1 MMSIGVIVDL
11 EFKSGGAAPLIE
23 MMKERLPFT
32 RSYEGCEMVEL
43 YADHENPEH
52 LVLLERWASR
62 AAYDKYRKWAMAQE
76 DTQGVVRALKREMTT
91 LYLDETG
98 A

>member
-1 MMSIGVIVDL
+1 MSIGVIVDF
-11 EFKSGGAAPLIE
+11 EFKPGGAAPLIE
-23 MMKERLPFT
+23 TMKERLPFA

-43 YADHENPEH
+43 YVDHDNPNH
-52 LVLLERWASR
+52 LVLVERWASR
-62 AAYDKYRKWAMAQE
+62 AHYDKYREWAMAQAS
-76 DTQGVVRALKREMTT
+76 TQEVLQSLVGEMKT

>member
-1 MMSIGVIVDL
+1 MSIGVIVEF
-11 EFKSGGAAPLIE
+11 EFKPGGAASLIE
-23 MMKERLPFT
+23 VMKERLPST

-43 YADHENPEH
+43 YADHDNPNH
-52 LVLLERWASR
+52 LVLMERWASR
-62 AAYDKYRKWAMAQE
+62 EHYDKYREWALAQAG
-76 DTQGVVRALKREMTT
+76 TQEAMKLLKGEMKT

>member
-1 MMSIGVIVDL
+1 MSIGVVVDL
-11 EFKSGGAAPLIE
+11 EFKPGGAAPMIE
-23 MMKERLPFT
+23 IMKERLPFT

-43 YADHENPEH
+43 YADHDNPEH
-52 LVLLERWASR
+52 LVLMERWSSR
-62 AAYDKYRKWAMAQE
+62 VAYDKYREWAMAQAS
-76 DTQGVVRALKREMTT
+76 TQQATQSLVRDMTT

>member
-1 MMSIGVIVDL
+1 MSIGVIVD
-11 EFKSGGAAPLIE
+11 FTFNPGGAAFLIE
-23 MMKERLPFT
+23 TMKERLPFT

-43 YADHENPEH
+43 YVDHDNPDH
-52 LVLLERWASR
+52 LVLMERWASR
-62 AAYDKYRKWAMAQE
+62 AAYDKYLEWAMAQPATKGITE
-76 DTQGVVRALKREMTT
+76 SLQSEMTT

>member
-1 MMSIGVIVDL
+1 MSIGVVVDF
-11 EFKSGGAAPLIE
+11 EFKPGRASTLVE
-23 MMKERLPFT
+23 TMRERLPFT
-32 RSYEGCEMVEL
+32 RNYEGCEMVDL
-43 YADHENPEH
+43 YVDHDNPDH

-62 AAYDKYRKWAMAQE
+62 AQYEKYREWAMAQSG
-76 DTQGVVRALKREMTT
+76 TQDAVQALKREMTT

>member
-1 MMSIGVIVDL
+1 MSIGVIVDFR
-11 EFKSGGAAPLIE
+11 FKPGGAASTIE
-23 MMKERLPFT
+23 TMKERLPFT

-43 YADHENPEH
+43 YADHDDPNH

-62 AAYDKYRKWAMAQE
+62 AAYDKYRAWAMAQPGT
-76 DTQGVVRALKREMTT
+76 DKVVQLLESEMTT
-91 LYLDETG
+91 LYLDETD